1 MKKARIFIS
10 IALFLAIVLSCMPI
24 SAIATEI
31 EEIETPTEAESDTV
45 VQEDTKISELYW
57 LVRSR

>member
-1 MKKARIFIS
+1 MKKAKIFIS

-24 SAIATEI
+24 SVIATEI

-45 VQEDTKISELYW
+45 VQ
-57 LVRSR
+57 